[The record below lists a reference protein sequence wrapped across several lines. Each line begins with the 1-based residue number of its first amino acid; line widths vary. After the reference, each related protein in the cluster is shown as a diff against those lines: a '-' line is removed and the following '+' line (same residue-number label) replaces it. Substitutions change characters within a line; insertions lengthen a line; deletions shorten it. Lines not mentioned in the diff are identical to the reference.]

1 MVVTRKDMSFFFWFL
16 PVCSYIPGGNIYFL
30 LEKIKDLFINYYNSG
45 TLQICIL
52 VHLVLYVDIILYT
65 CMHIYLF
72 VATFINIHNVCM
84 Y

>member
-1 MVVTRKDMSFFFWFL
+1 MV
-16 PVCSYIPGGNIYFL
+16 II
-30 LEKIKDLFINYYNSG
+30 LEKIKDLFIINYYNTCSG

-52 VHLVLYVDIILYT
+52 VHLVLYVDIILY
-65 CMHIYLF
+65 MHIYLF